1 MGLVISEGSFKT
13 AKPVDYLICLTKEGL
28 KIFYVVQTVQV
39 LRAIVYGMV
48 GANKIRCCFFSK
60 TAFVHICTI
69 TYSATATA
77 YLNCPSLVNV

>member
-39 LRAIVYGMV
+39 LRAIVNGMV
-48 GANKIRCCFFSK
+48 GANKIV
-60 TAFVHICTI
+60 AV
-69 TYSATATA
+69 
-77 YLNCPSLVNV
+77 SLAKPPYAQSRTVQLLQLI